1 MENVQSELKIAR
13 RNINN
18 FRYSDDTNLMTETKE
33 KLKILLMKLKEEK
46 KKKNVGLKLNVQ
58 KMKIITSSPITS
70 KQIDGE
76 KKVNS
81 DRLYFLGLQN
91 HCRLRL
97 QP

>member
-18 FRYSDDTNLMTETKE
+18 FRYSDDNNLMTETKE

-46 KKKNVGLKLNVQ
+46 KKNVGLKLNVQ
-58 KMKIITSSPITS
+58 KMKIIASSPITS

-76 KKVNS
+76 KK
-81 DRLYFLGLQN
+81 
-91 HCRLRL
+91 
-97 QP
+97 